1 MPEERSQFS
10 STMRID
16 IPPDLLGGGDQQRLK
31 SETTGIH
38 KPRPTGKLLRKDKPP
53 AKSLFSQLLQSI
65 YDGCLITDLTGTIVD
80 ANTRVLEFLKRELE
94 DVRGLQVAHLIS
106 GSDERL
112 VPSIRESLENDR
124 FVLIQAYCTRSDGT
138 IFPAEISV
146 NRLIGE
152 EPRLCFF
159 IRDITVR
166 KETEEMLRTGYN
178 AIQNSANGIAVAD
191 LSGKLYYA
199 NPAVMALWG
208 VSRGEDLIGRH
219 ITELW
224 ADTAAAQSMYKSI
237 MEKMDVWNGELI
249 ARVAG
254 GAEVPMQV
262 SAARNRDADDE
273 LVGVVFSFV
282 DMRDRKRA
290 EDAMRQ
296 AEGQKAM
303 LASLAAA
310 CHHLGQPSTV
320 IVANLALLERM
331 MKNAPDEMKELLA
344 ATNQACEELAQI
356 LYRLNTI
363 DVYKPQTYL
372 ENAQDKDAPE
382 NKIIEI

>member
-1 MPEERSQFS
+1 MAEERSQFS

-16 IPPDLLGGGDQQRLK
+16 IPPDLLAGGDQQRLK

-38 KPRPTGKLLRKDKPP
+38 KPRPTGKLKAKEKTP

-65 YDGCLITDLTGTIVD
+65 YDGCLITDLDGMIVD
-80 ANTRVLEFLKRELE
+80 ANARVIEFLKRDLD
-94 DVRGLQVAHLIS
+94 DVKGLRVAHLIS
-106 GSDERL
+106 GADENL
-112 VPSIRESLENDR
+112 VPSIRETLENDR
-124 FVLIQAYCTRSDGT
+124 FVLIQAYCTRSDGS

-146 NRLIGE
+146 NSLDGE
-152 EPRLCFF
+152 EKRLCFF

-191 LSGKLYYA
+191 LAGKLYYV
-199 NPAVMALWG
+199 NPAVVALWG
-208 VSRGEDLIGRH
+208 YTRGEDLIGKQVAD
-219 ITELW
+219 LW
-224 ADTAAAQSMYKSI
+224 VDHVAAESMFKTILEQQDMWS
-237 MEKMDVWNGELI
+237 GEMT

-262 SAARNRDADDE
+262 IAARNRDADEDI
-273 LVGVVFSFV
+273 VGVVFSFV
-282 DMRDRKRA
+282 DRRDQKRA
-290 EDAMRQ
+290 EEAMRQ
-296 AEGQKAM
+296 AEGQRAM

-320 IVANLALLERM
+320 IVANLALIERM

-382 NKIIEI
+382 NKILEI